1 MTTSGLID
9 NVLTDVKHAARSLR
23 RAPGFAGVAIVAL
36 ALGIGGNTA
45 IFSVIDATRT
55 QAIPY
60 REPQQLVYL
69 IGTARR
75 ATVERRGASYPDFL
89 DWRAQ
94 VTRLGDLAAFDAQL
108 MTLAGTDESER
119 IDTEFVSASYFPLL
133 GVTAAVG
140 RTFGADEDDVAK
152 PVSAVVLS
160 DGLWRR
166 RFGSDPQVVGRSIS
180 LNGQPFT
187 VVGVMAPG
195 FT

>member
-36 ALGIGGNTA
+36 AIGIGGNTA
-45 IFSVIDATRT
+45 VFSVIDATRT

-69 IGTARR
+69 IGTAQR
-75 ATVERRGASYPDFL
+75 ATVERRGTSYPDFL

-94 VTRLGDLAAFDAQL
+94 VTRLEDLAAFDAQL

-119 IDTEFVSASYFPLL
+119 ISTEFVSASYFSLL
-133 GVTAAVG
+133 GVSPALG
-140 RTFGADEDDVAK
+140 RLFGADEDDVAK
-152 PVSAVVLS
+152 PAAVVVLS
-160 DGLWRR
+160 HSLWRR
-166 RFGSDPQVVGRSIS
+166 RFGADPNVIG
-180 LNGQPFT
+180 
-187 VVGVMAPG
+187 
-195 FT
+195 